1 MARRENYDEVYESLA
16 SLNISE
22 VAELFDC
29 SERHVRRLTK
39 EERFLRRGDGQF
51 VICTTCAWWLGFHA
65 RKANPQGDPEDDL
78 ALLTL
83 RLLNVMGFDKFS
95 LKMIAYLE
103 YFIFIPVP
111 QRVFEQVKREWQKS
125 LPRDDEEI
133 VSRF

>member
-83 RLLNVMGFDKFS
+83 RLLNVMGFDQFS

-111 QRVFEQVKREWQKS
+111 QRVFEQVKQEWKRG
-125 LPRDDEEI
+125 LPPDDEDI
-133 VSRF
+133 LSRL